1 MLESKDEA
9 KAINAA
15 DELINFRRSG
25 YGGLVN
31 IMRQLAPFVNAGLQA
46 LHIGLATITGK
57 SINPITR
64 KEAWLRMMNTGGQLM
79 VAALIYAALMADED
93 EYKKLD
99 PSEKDRNIIM
109 PNGFKLPMRND
120 LFTFFFKIVPEH
132 MYNRYIEQSEDGTKM
147 QRALVTAFKK
157 AMAVPG
163 SLPSAISPMV
173 ESYLNVDM
181 RTGRPIV
188 GQGQAGLDPEL
199 QVSPK
204 RTSQLAR
211 MIGEAGDISPLQ
223 VDHFLQGY
231 FAATASIMTMFTN
244 SVIADMRGEVLPTKT
259 ATEMALEFPFVSSFV
274 TRENGARNMMDFY
287 ELQEL
292 VNEAYKSYTNLKRNN
307 YAKSQQYLN
316 IDNNRELVALE
327 KHMQNISKSLANLR
341 TYETKL
347 LLDTTNRWSADKK
360 RAELDRIEKRRQ
372 DMLGFQD
379 EINNRKER
387 HIQKLRIQGG
397 L

>member
-1 MLESKDEA
+1 
-9 KAINAA
+9 
-15 DELINFRRSG
+15 
-25 YGGLVN
+25 
-31 IMRQLAPFVNAGLQA
+31 
-46 LHIGLATITGK
+46 
-57 SINPITR
+57 
-64 KEAWLRMMNTGGQLM
+64 
-79 VAALIYAALMADED
+79 
-93 EYKKLD
+93 
-99 PSEKDRNIIM
+99 
-109 PNGFKLPMRND
+109 
-120 LFTFFFKIVPEH
+120 
-132 MYNRYIEQSEDGTKM
+132 
-147 QRALVTAFKK
+147 
-157 AMAVPG
+157 
-163 SLPSAISPMV
+163 
-173 ESYLNVDM
+173 
-181 RTGRPIV
+181 
-188 GQGQAGLDPEL
+188 
-199 QVSPK
+199 
-204 RTSQLAR
+204 
-211 MIGEAGDISPLQ
+211 
-223 VDHFLQGY
+223 
-231 FAATASIMTMFTN
+231 MFTN